1 MKRIVR
7 LTIFGFCTFLI
18 SGCYLDEINQTD
30 NAQQN
35 ENIQIELNIIDPFA
49 PEPNPHKGVICVLVP
64 TDWEFISGN
73 YSFGGNG

>member
-18 SGCYLDEINQTD
+18 SGCYFDEINQPD

-49 PEPNPHKGVICVLVP
+49 SILDCSITLKILLA
-64 TDWEFISGN
+64 ISLELR
-73 YSFGGNG
+73 